1 MKLNR
6 RKLKGNELCEKK
18 KVLVLLYTVVGNIS
32 LSSSESLR
40 ERERDATIKAVILL
54 RKVRN
59 SIMNYAVNL
68 MEKNLGKNN

>member
-1 MKLNR
+1 MN
-6 RKLKGNELCEKK
+6 CVKK

-32 LSSSESLR
+32 LSSSECLR

-68 MEKNLGKNN
+68 MEKNLGKNNYFSPILLFVSM

>member
-1 MKLNR
+1 ML
-6 RKLKGNELCEKK
+6 E
-18 KVLVLLYTVVGNIS
+18 
-32 LSSSESLR
+32 R

-68 MEKNLGKNN
+68 MEKNLGKNNDFSPILLFVSM

>member
-40 ERERDATIKAVILL
+40 ERERE
-54 RKVRN
+54 
-59 SIMNYAVNL
+59 MQQ
-68 MEKNLGKNN
+68 

>member
-1 MKLNR
+1 V
-6 RKLKGNELCEKK
+6 KK

-32 LSSSESLR
+32 LSSSECLR